1 MDMRKNAFLSMRKRK
16 MVCSVLS
23 AFLVLALFLTS
34 THIKE
39 LNVENKVLFIHAPK
53 NIIYETK
60 EIEDKGP
67 TRLAR
72 MHHFL
77 LKKMLE
83 KLNQTKVLKNVID
96 HKSHLNKSK
105 ISEKNLNKESE
116 ALEKIVFDFV
126 KKNSSIVYTTI
137 ILISS
142 RVNHTERRNLIRE
155 SWGNSSFWNT
165 NEKYLIVFVVGI
177 VTAKKTARQMLEEA
191 KVTKDILYANV
202 SEDFYLLAEKVIIG
216 LTWAKNNL
224 KFKFISKGDD
234 DTFMNIDNIMKFIK
248 RNQVKNGYFGNKIT
262 GAQVIRTGR
271 YMVTKE
277 EWSSDYYYPYC
288 SGGGFLLTNSSVF
301 KMIQLFDLQKIFRID
316 DAFIG
321 EVAFQAGIIVHGV
334 NGFYMFNFG
343 CEYSKD
349 IMVSHPS
356 SDLGCNSFL
365 LKRHLI
371 DNKKIPRDVK
381 LESIKCYSIRLL
393 VFVNSLCSLLFSFM
407 LLKRE
412 FYIKNI

>member
-1 MDMRKNAFLSMRKRK
+1 MDMRKNAFLSMRKIK
-16 MVCSVLS
+16 MVCSVLTTL
-23 AFLVLALFLTS
+23 LVLALFLTS
-34 THIKE
+34 TQIKE
-39 LNVENKVLFIHAPK
+39 LNVKSKALFINAPES
-53 NIIYETK
+53 IIYETK
-60 EIEDKGP
+60 EIEDKGL
-67 TRLAR
+67 TQLTR
-72 MHHFL
+72 MHHKHFL
-77 LKKMLE
+77 LKNVLE
-83 KLNQTKVLKNVID
+83 KLNKTNNVNTYRGPTLSKNVMH
-96 HKSHLNKSK
+96 HKNHRNKSK

-116 ALEKIVFDFV
+116 ALEKIIFDFV
-126 KKNSSIVYTTI
+126 KKNSSIIYTTV

-155 SWGNSSFWNT
+155 SWGSSSFWST

-177 VTAKKTARQMLEEA
+177 VTAKKTVKKMLEEA
-191 KVTKDILYANV
+191 KVTKDILYLNV
-202 SEDFYLLAEKVIIG
+202 AEDFYLLAEKVIIG
-216 LTWAKNNL
+216 LTWTKNNL
-224 KFKFISKGDD
+224 KFRSILKGDD
-234 DTFMNIDNIMKFIK
+234 DTFMNIDNIIKFIK
-248 RNQVKNGYFGNKIT
+248 LNHVKNGYFGNKIT

-277 EWSSDYYYPYC
+277 DWNRDYYYPYC

-301 KMIQLFDLQKIFRID
+301 KMIPTFDLQKIFRID

-321 EVAFQAGIIVHGV
+321 EVAFQAGITVHGV

-343 CEYSKD
+343 CEFRKD

-381 LESIKCYSIRLL
+381 LESIKCYRNVSD
-393 VFVNSLCSLLFSFM
+393 C
-407 LLKRE
+407 
-412 FYIKNI
+412 